1 MSDGASCREEQSTIK
16 EERGR
21 GGATFHRAVSED
33 FSDKV
38 NIKVRSDD
46 RKGVKQGD
54 SWGRAFQAAAEAEKR
69 ACCIEEKQRSL
80 WLEHSEGEKK
90 RLETPP
96 QVVLWAIAEALPL
109 LPR

>member
-1 MSDGASCREEQSTIK
+1 MSNVRWCFLQRRIK

-21 GGATFHRAVSED
+21 GGAAFHRAVSED

-38 NIKVRSDD
+38 NNKVRSDD

-54 SWGRAFQAAAEAEKR
+54 SWGRVFQAAAEAEKR

-90 RLETPP
+90 TLESLP
-96 QVVLWAIAEALPL
+96 QVILWAIAKALPIF
-109 LPR
+109 PR